1 MDERETVDALI
12 EGLVREADLPSD
24 RARNELRRE
33 LESHFEESGTS
44 PEAIRA
50 ALHRFGGTDA
60 IREGFR
66 HAYLPSPA
74 RRGVSWL
81 EHATRDLRHAW
92 RTIARMP
99 GLAAVVVISL
109 AVGIGVNT
117 AVFSWI
123 QAVVL
128 RPLPGVVDA
137 TSFQLV
143 DPRAESGSHPGN
155 SWLEYRDLLQRTRSF
170 DDLLA
175 FRMVALNVG
184 ETSRTERTYG
194 QLVSGNYFT
203 ALGLRPAL
211 GRLLRPDDAAR
222 AGGEPIVVASHGF
235 WQTRLGAATN
245 AIGQPLRVNGR
256 DLTIVGIAP
265 PRFQG
270 SVVGLSFDLWV
281 PATLAPVLLGGSRE
295 LDDRSQRGY
304 SVMGKLRPSATRE
317 QAQAEVDRLM
327 RELAQLFPQSN
338 AKMQADVRPFGRAT
352 RGPQAF
358 LLRALAIL
366 QALMLLLLL
375 AVCGNTATLVL
386 ARASARHRE
395 IGVRRALGAGRLH
408 IVSLLLTENLV
419 LALMAAAL
427 GAVLAVWGSNAL
439 RAVPLPGG
447 IPIRFQTTVDA
458 VGLLFATVLGV
469 ACGLAFGLA
478 PALQLA
484 RLDPQHVLRS
494 GASSEGRSRLRST
507 LVAAEV
513 ALALVVLVV
522 AGLFWRRL
530 GDARETDPGFR
541 RDGVLLVAYDLTG
554 RGNDAEANRAFATT
568 LIERLRALPGVEA
581 ASIASSV
588 PLDIHG
594 MPMRS
599 FTLEG
604 RARTDAGEDQALFNI
619 VTPSYFRTMGIA
631 FVDGADFADLRDV
644 TAAPQVIVNDAFVA
658 RYLGSAQPL
667 GRRLRMGD
675 REYVIVGV
683 VRTSLY
689 ESFGERATPIMHVS
703 YRDRPMSFGQ
713 IHVRTRAG
721 GEIALAGDV
730 RRVVREI
737 DPSLPVYD
745 VRTLAEHVDKNLVF
759 QRVPA
764 RMFVVLGPLLLVLV
778 AIGIYAVVAYTVAR
792 RTTEI
797 GVRLA
802 LGATGRRVVTQ
813 MIRDVL
819 RVVGVGAA
827 VGWLVAFV
835 IELHVARGRPVDLP
849 VLLGV
854 PALLLVVATIACWL
868 PARRAAMVDP
878 VVALR
883 RE

>member
-1 MDERETVDALI
+1 MHERRSVDALI
-12 EGLVREADLPSD
+12 DRLVREANLPND
-24 RARNELRRE
+24 QARDELRRE
-33 LESHFEESGTS
+33 LESHFEESGNS
-44 PEAIRA
+44 P
-50 ALHRFGGTDA
+50 DA
-60 IREGFR
+60 IRSAVRRFGSTAAVSEGFR
-66 HAYLPSPA
+66 HAYPPSVA

-81 EHATRDLRHAW
+81 EHASRDLHHAW

-109 AVGIGVNT
+109 GVGIGVNT

-137 TSFQLV
+137 ASFQLV
-143 DPRAESGSHPGN
+143 DPRAESGSHPGT
-155 SWLEYRDLLQRTRSF
+155 SWLEYHDLRRRARTF

-175 FRMVALNVG
+175 FRMVPLNVG

-203 ALGLRPAL
+203 ALGLRPGL

-222 AGGEPIVVASHGF
+222 AGGEPVVVVSHGF
-235 WQTRLGAATN
+235 WRTRLGGATN
-245 AIGQPLRVNGR
+245 AIGQSLRTNGR
-256 DLTIVGIAP
+256 DLTIVGVAP

-270 SVVGLSFDLWV
+270 TVVGLSFDLWV

-304 SVMGKLRPSATRE
+304 SVMGKLRPFARPE
-317 QAQAEVDRLM
+317 QAQAEVDGLM
-327 RELAQLFPQSN
+327 RELAQLYPQSN
-338 AKMQADVRPFGRAT
+338 AKMQAEVRPFGRAT

-395 IGVRRALGAGRLH
+395 IGVRRALGAGRLR

-419 LALMAAAL
+419 LAVMAAGL
-427 GAVLAVWGSNAL
+427 GALLAVWGSNAL

-447 IPIRFQTTVDA
+447 LPIRFQTTVDA
-458 VGLLFATVLGV
+458 TGLLFAILLGV
-469 ACGLAFGLA
+469 ACGLVFGLA

-530 GDARETDPGFR
+530 GEARETDPGFR
-541 RDGVLLVAYDLTG
+541 RDGVLLAAYDLSG
-554 RGNDAEANRAFATT
+554 RANDGAANRVFATR
-568 LIERLRALPGVEA
+568 LIERLRLLPGVEA

-599 FTLEG
+599 FSVEG
-604 RARTDAGEDQALFNI
+604 RARSDAGDDQALFNV
-619 VTPSYFRTMGIA
+619 VTPGYFRTMGIA
-631 FVDGADFADLRDV
+631 FVDGVDFADLGDA

-658 RYLGSAQPL
+658 RYLGTAQPL

-683 VRTSLY
+683 VRSSLY
-689 ESFGERATPIMHVS
+689 ESFGERPTPIIHVS
-703 YRDRPMSFGQ
+703 FRDRAMSFGQ
-713 IHVRTRAG
+713 IHVRTRTG
-721 GEIALAGDV
+721 GEMMLAGDV

-764 RMFVVLGPLLLVLV
+764 RMFVVLGPLLLVVV

-819 RVVGVGAA
+819 RVVGAGAA
-827 VGWLVAFV
+827 VGWLVAFIV
-835 IELHVARGRPVDLP
+835 ELHVARGRPIDLP

-854 PALLLVVATIACWL
+854 PALLLLVATLACWL